1 MVFLP
6 LAVLA
11 CTRLRG
17 EIRHGEHKVRRLLAV
32 AVLGTAILVLGAGNA
47 RAAYISLIPEDVT
60 RSIDEAD
67 PTVTFALNLNMESG
81 ETDGV
86 AYADVF
92 ISLSDPTL
100 YHTLTGQVNAG
111 SQFESLSYAVS
122 PTGDAISF
130 HATSEVFNP
139 VETPLGN
146 EVFYLGDIIFQHA
159 GILGLLDVLL
169 DPNLTTIATI
179 VDFNYVEYPLGNTDL
194 AIGSL
199 QFAQGSQ
206 TPEPASAALVLL
218 GLLGIAGLRA
228 RARRP

>member
-1 MVFLP
+1 
-6 LAVLA
+6 
-11 CTRLRG
+11 
-17 EIRHGEHKVRRLLAV
+17 VRRLLAV
-32 AVLGTAILVLGAGNA
+32 AVVGTAILALGAGNA

-92 ISLSDPTL
+92 ISLSDPVL
-100 YHTLTGQVNAG
+100 YQAGTLTGQVNAA
-111 SQFESLSYAVS
+111 SAFESLSFAVS

-130 HATSEVFNP
+130 HATSQVFNP
-139 VETPLGN
+139 VPTPFGN
-146 EVFYLGDIIFQHA
+146 EVFYLGDIIFEHA
-159 GILGLLDVLL
+159 GVLGLLDVLL

-179 VDFNYVEYPLGNTDL
+179 VDFNYVQYPLGNMDPV
-194 AIGSL
+194 IGSL

-206 TPEPASAALVLL
+206 TPEPASAALMLL

-228 RARRP
+228 RAGRP